1 MILKLANKYRNI
13 VVLSSGTTGAQVCD
27 EFAKFFPN
35 RYFTFGEAERNIA
48 SASAGF
54 ALRGKMPVIV
64 ADNDFLTGAFEQIR
78 DDICESNLNVKIII
92 IGGGSDEKKL
102 AELFPNMKI
111 YDGKEANDLENVFFE
126 YGPAIIF
133 M

>member
-35 RYFTFGEAERNIA
+35 RYFTFGEAQRNIA
-48 SASAGF
+48 SSSAGF

-64 ADNDFLTGAFEQIR
+64 AEGGFLGGAFEQIR

-92 IGGGSDEKKL
+92 ISGGSDEKKL
-102 AELFPNMKI
+102 AGLLPNARV
-111 YDGKEANDLENVFFE
+111 YSGAEADNLENIFFE
-126 YGPAIIF
+126 YGPAVIF
-133 M
+133 V

>member
-13 VVLSSGTTGAQVCD
+13 VVLSSGTTGTQVCA

-35 RYFTFGEAERNIA
+35 RYFTFGEAEGNIA
-48 SASAGF
+48 SSSAGF

-64 ADNDFLTGAFEQIR
+64 ADRDFLTGAFEQIR

-92 IGGGSDEKKL
+92 NGSNSEEKKL
-102 AELFPNMKI
+102 ADLLPNMKI
-111 YDGKEANDLENVFFE
+111 YSETGADDLENIFFE
-126 YGPAIIF
+126 YGPAVVF
-133 M
+133 V

>member
-13 VVLSSGTTGAQVCD
+13 VVLSSGTTGTQVCD

-92 IGGGSDEKKL
+92 TGGGLDEKKL
-102 AELFPNMKI
+102 ADLLPNTKVYSGMGA
-111 YDGKEANDLENVFFE
+111 DDLESIFFE
-126 YGPAIIF
+126 YGPAIVF
-133 M
+133 V